1 MLAML
6 LAIVVATGS
15 QQSPTP
21 ATQSTAKTPW
31 PPAGVYLPTN
41 GVTAPRIIKSG
52 RPEYTAE
59 AMRAKVQRRVKLEV
73 VIKTDGT
80 VGEARVV
87 RSLDRVFGLDDSA
100 IKSLKDYRF
109 VPGMKD
115 GLPVPVLVSMEV
127 EFTTK

>member
-1 MLAML
+1 
-6 LAIVVATGS
+6 
-15 QQSPTP
+15 
-21 ATQSTAKTPW
+21 
-31 PPAGVYLPTN
+31 LPTN

-59 AMRAKVQRRVKLEV
+59 AMRAKVQGRVKLEV

>member
-1 MLAML
+1 
-6 LAIVVATGS
+6 
-15 QQSPTP
+15 
-21 ATQSTAKTPW
+21 
-31 PPAGVYLPTN
+31 
-41 GVTAPRIIKSG
+41 
-52 RPEYTAE
+52 
-59 AMRAKVQRRVKLEV
+59 MRAKVQGRVKLEV

>member
-1 MLAML
+1 MLVML
-6 LAIVVATGS
+6 LTIVVATGP

-21 ATQSTAKTPW
+21 ATQSTANTPW
-31 PPAGVYLPTN
+31 PPAGVYLPIN
-41 GVTAPRIIKSG
+41 GVTPPRILKSG

-59 AMRAKVQRRVKLEV
+59 AMRAKVQGRVKLEV
-73 VIKTDGT
+73 VIKADGT

-115 GLPVPVLVSMEV
+115 GVAVPVLVSMEV
-127 EFTTK
+127 EFTAK